1 MQMRKYLDVL
11 SLTLIFQLGLMLL
24 GSCQSS
30 NIPRLS
36 NKQFKNE
43 ASKENV
49 VIIDVRTPDEF
60 NAGHIKNALLMDY
73 LDTDTFKQQIKSLDT
88 TKTYILYCRTGKRSF
103 NAAILMQE
111 QGIKRVSDL
120 KSGISK
126 WDGPTI
132 KGSQ

>member
-1 MQMRKYLDVL
+1 MQFRKYVDVL
-11 SLTLIFQLGLMLL
+11 SLLLIFQIGIMAL

-30 NIPRLS
+30 EITRLS

-60 NAGHIKNALLMDY
+60 NTGHIKNAVLMDY
-73 LDTDTFKQQIKSLDT
+73 LETDTFKKQIKSLDT
-88 TKTYILYCRTGKRSF
+88 TKTYILYCRSGKRSY
-103 NAAILMQE
+103 NAAVIMKE
-111 QGIKRVSDL
+111 HGFKKVSDL
-120 KSGISK
+120 KEGISE
-126 WDGPTI
+126 WDGPVI